1 MIGTLGIRARF
12 RTASINGPL
21 YARRIGL
28 RGMLTFAVVPR
39 VVGLLGRV
47 LRKSFGGRYLPV
59 VLRGRPGVVWMRHDT
74 SDYDVLR
81 QIFVIEEFKT
91 IGLALDAPKFIVDCG
106 ANAGYASLYFLQR
119 YPTSFVTAIE
129 PESGNVRLCEK
140 NLLPYANRTA
150 IVEAGLWSSDT
161 GLIVEKGIYADG
173 RDWATR
179 VRAVDAG
186 EVADVRGVHLGT
198 ILNESGFDAIDLLK
212 VDIENSERI
221 VFGSNVD
228 DWLPRVRNIVIEL
241 HDDECRR
248 TFFAALEGYE
258 YELERQGNLTICK
271 QLRPAPSQP

>member
-1 MIGTLGIRARF
+1 MPAAIRARV

-21 YARRIGL
+21 YARKIGL
-28 RGMLTFAVVPR
+28 RGMFTFAVVPR
-39 VVGLLGRV
+39 IVALLGRL
-47 LRKSFGGRYLPV
+47 LRKPFGGRYLPV
-59 VLRGRPGVVWMRHDT
+59 VLRRRPGIVWMRYDT

-91 IGLALDAPKFIVDCG
+91 IGVELDAPKYIVDCG
-106 ANAGYASLYFLQR
+106 ANAGYAALYFLQR

-140 NLLPYANRTA
+140 NLQPYADRTA
-150 IVEAGLWSSDT
+150 IVEAGVWSSDV

-179 VRAVDAG
+179 VRAAAAD
-186 EVADVRGVHLGT
+186 EVPQVQGVHLGT
-198 ILNESGFDAIDLLK
+198 ILNASGFDVIDLLK
-212 VDIENSERI
+212 VDIENSERT

-241 HDDECRR
+241 HDDECRQ
-248 TFFAALEGYE
+248 TFFAALEGYR
-258 YELERQGNLTICK
+258 YDLVRQGNLTICK
-271 QLRPAPSQP
+271 GLQRATAG